1 MIAAGIS
8 DSVLLPIAPAVLKP
22 RSLDKH
28 PSVLIVD
35 DDIAVCKILTRI
47 LSDANYEVFS
57 SQSVQ
62 DASGVIGQRPFDA
75 YVFDYRLMDGTGLEV
90 AEHLR
95 STGSAAP
102 VILISGYGSDDLA
115 AMAQPLGISQ
125 IVSKPF
131 SQQTIC
137 SALEKSIITVATSI
151 EPLVNIPSEQIPFK
165 ELSLY
170 PRKSAMI
177 WITVLIILAGFILYF
192 YYLSRK

>member
-137 SALEKSIITVATSI
+137 SALEKSIIAVAASI

-165 ELSLY
+165 ERSLY
-170 PRKSAMI
+170 PRQSVII
-177 WITVLIILAGFILYF
+177 WITALIILAGFILYF
-192 YYLSRK
+192 YYLSRR